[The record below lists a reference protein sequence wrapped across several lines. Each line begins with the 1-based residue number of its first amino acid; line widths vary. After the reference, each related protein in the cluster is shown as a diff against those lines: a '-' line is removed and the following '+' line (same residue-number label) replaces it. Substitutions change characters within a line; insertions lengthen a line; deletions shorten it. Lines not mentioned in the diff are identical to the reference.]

1 MIWELLRAGSRLVV
15 LAAIAAALAGCSSER
30 FYGDNPYNDNRYA
43 ARPAPQP
50 EPMGAPVG
58 APAGGYTG
66 SSAMTPSS
74 RIEQAPLPPP
84 SGMSGPVSGP
94 VSAAPEAGY
103 SGGGRAMGMASY
115 QPTYQPAP
123 PVPPEIT
130 GSAAPRKPASPS
142 SPSSPWSW
150 EGGTAIIVAPG
161 ETIDVIAQR
170 YNVPAAAL
178 VEANGLPPGAAIRP
192 GQRLVIPRYMG
203 AAPGAAPSAAP
214 PPVASNGARPSP
226 APVSAIGPA
235 QPVAATGSSGL
246 HVVAAGDT
254 LYKISRTY
262 GRSVVDLAKATNI
275 EPTATLKIGDRI
287 VIPGGPTSHSV
298 AKSTPK
304 GSQPLAA
311 PSAKAAAAGRAKAAA
326 AAKAAAPKVQPAKA
340 TPAPKEPEQSHQ
352 AAVVTPS
359 DETPAPTSVKGDATP
374 TFRWPVKGRIIAHF
388 GPKANGQQ
396 NDGINL
402 AVPEGT
408 PVKAAEDGVVAYAGN
423 ELKGYGN
430 LVLIRHPNGYVTAY
444 AHAKEL
450 LVKRG
455 DPIKRGQVIANS
467 GQTGNVDTPQL
478 HFEVRKGPAPLDPM
492 PLLGGG

>member
-1 MIWELLRAGSRLVV
+1 M
-15 LAAIAAALAGCSSER
+15 
-30 FYGDNPYNDNRYA
+30 
-43 ARPAPQP
+43 
-50 EPMGAPVG
+50 
-58 APAGGYTG
+58 
-66 SSAMTPSS
+66 
-74 RIEQAPLPPP
+74 
-84 SGMSGPVSGP
+84 
-94 VSAAPEAGY
+94 SAAPEAGY

-130 GSAAPRKPASPS
+130 GSAAPRKPASP
-142 SPSSPWSW
+142 WSW

-170 YNVPAAAL
+170 HNVPAAAL

-203 AAPGAAPSAAP
+203 AAPSAAP
-214 PPVASNGARPSP
+214 PPVAGNAARPSP
-226 APVSAIGPA
+226 APASAIGPA

-262 GRSVVDLAKATNI
+262 GRSVADLAKANNLQ
-275 EPTATLKIGDRI
+275 PSATLKIGDRI
-287 VIPGGPTSHSV
+287 VIPGGPASHV

-311 PSAKAAAAGRAKAAA
+311 PSAKAAAAGRAAASAKAAA
-326 AAKAAAPKVQPAKA
+326 AAKAAAPKAQPAKGA
-340 TPAPKEPEQSHQ
+340 PAPKEPEQSHQ

-374 TFRWPVKGRIIAHF
+374 TFRWPVKGRVIAHF

-455 DPIKRGQVIANS
+455 DPVKRGQVIANS

>member
-1 MIWELLRAGSRLVV
+1 MIWELLRARSRLVV
-15 LAAIAAALAGCSSER
+15 LTAIAAGLAGCSSER
-30 FYGDNPYNDNRYA
+30 FGGDNRYDDNRYA
-43 ARPAPQP
+43 ARPASQP
-50 EPMGAPVG
+50 EPMGTAARAPSG
-58 APAGGYTG
+58 
-66 SSAMTPSS
+66 

-84 SGMSGPVSGP
+84 SGVSGP
-94 VSAAPEAGY
+94 VSVAPEAGY

-130 GSAAPRKPASPS
+130 GSAAPRKPASA
-142 SPSSPWSW
+142 SSPWSW

-170 YNVPAAAL
+170 HGVPAAVL
-178 VEANGLPPGAAIRP
+178 MEANSLPQGAAVRP
-192 GQRLVIPRYMG
+192 GQRLVIPRY
-203 AAPGAAPSAAP
+203 AGAAPSAAAP
-214 PPVASNGARPSP
+214 SPIASNAGARP
-226 APVSAIGPA
+226 APVPLSAVAPA

-262 GRSVVDLAKATNI
+262 GRSVADLAKANNI

-287 VIPGGPTSHSV
+287 VIPGGPASHSV

-304 GSQPLAA
+304 APQPLAA
-311 PSAKAAAAGRAKAAA
+311 PSAKAAAAGRAAAS
-326 AAKAAAPKVQPAKA
+326 AKAAASTKAPAPKALPAKA
-340 TPAPKEPEQSHQ
+340 TPAPKQPEQSQQ

-359 DETPAPTSVKGDATP
+359 DETPAPTPIKADATP
-374 TFRWPVKGRIIAHF
+374 TFRWPVKGRVIAGF
-388 GPKANGQQ
+388 GPKPNGQQ

-455 DPIKRGQVIANS
+455 DQVKRGQVIANS

-492 PLLGGG
+492 PLLAGG

>member
-1 MIWELLRAGSRLVV
+1 MIWELLRAPSRLVV
-15 LAAIAAALAGCSSER
+15 LTAIAAALAGCSSER
-30 FYGDNPYNDNRYA
+30 FDRYNDNRYA

-50 EPMGAPVG
+50 EPAPVG
-58 APAGGYTG
+58 AYPG
-66 SSAMTPSS
+66 SSGMPPSS

-84 SGMSGPVSGP
+84 SGMSGPISGP

-103 SGGGRAMGMASY
+103 SGGGRPLGMASY
-115 QPTYQPAP
+115 QPTYQQAP

-130 GSAAPRKPASPS
+130 GSAAPRKPT
-142 SPSSPWSW
+142 SPWSW
-150 EGGTAIIVAPG
+150 EGGTAIIVAQG

-170 YNVPAAAL
+170 HNVPAAAL
-178 VEANGLPPGAAIRP
+178 VEANSLPPGAAIRP
-192 GQRLVIPRYMG
+192 GQRLVIPRYTG
-203 AAPGAAPSAAP
+203 AAPPVAPSP
-214 PPVASNGARPSP
+214 MASNTAPRPSP
-226 APVSAIGPA
+226 APASAMTPA
-235 QPVAATGSSGL
+235 QPAAVTGSSGL

-262 GRSVVDLAKATNI
+262 GRSVTDLAKANNI

-287 VIPGGPTSHSV
+287 VIPGGSASHSL
-298 AKSTPK
+298 AKSSPK
-304 GSQPLAA
+304 SPQPLAA

-326 AAKAAAPKVQPAKA
+326 AAKTATPKAQPAKA
-340 TPAPKEPEQSHQ
+340 TPAPKQPEQPEH

-359 DETPAPTSVKGDATP
+359 DETPAPTPVKADATP

-388 GPKANGQQ
+388 GPKPNGQQ

-430 LVLIRHPNGYVTAY
+430 LVLIRHSNGYVTAY

-455 DPIKRGQVIANS
+455 DPVKRGQVIANS

-492 PLLGGG
+492 PLLAGG

>member
-1 MIWELLRAGSRLVV
+1 MIWELLRARSRLLV
-15 LAAIAAALAGCSSER
+15 LTAVAAGLAGCSSER
-30 FYGDNPYNDNRYA
+30 FTDNRYNDNRYNDNRYS

-50 EPMGAPVG
+50 EPMGTA
-58 APAGGYTG
+58 
-66 SSAMTPSS
+66 AMAPSS

-94 VSAAPEAGY
+94 VSVAPEAGY

-115 QPTYQPAP
+115 QPTSQPT

-130 GSAAPRKPASPS
+130 GSAAPRKAASA
-142 SPSSPWSW
+142 SSPWSW

-170 YNVPAAAL
+170 HNVPAAAL
-178 VEANGLPPGAAIRP
+178 MEANSLPQGAAVRP

-203 AAPGAAPSAAP
+203 AAPSSAAPSP
-214 PPVASNGARPSP
+214 IASNAARPSP
-226 APVSAIGPA
+226 APVSAITPA

-262 GRSVVDLAKATNI
+262 GRSVADLAKANNI

-287 VIPGGPTSHSV
+287 VIPGGQAPHNV
-298 AKSTPK
+298 AKGKSP
-304 GSQPLAA
+304 QPLAA
-311 PSAKAAAAGRAKAAA
+311 PSAKAAAAGRAAGSDKAAA
-326 AAKAAAPKVQPAKA
+326 SAKAAAPKALPAKA
-340 TPAPKEPEQSHQ
+340 TPAPKQGEQSQQ

-359 DETPAPTSVKGDATP
+359 DETPAPTPIKADATP
-374 TFRWPVKGRIIAHF
+374 TFRWPVKGRVIAGF
-388 GPKANGQQ
+388 GPKPNGQQ

-455 DPIKRGQVIANS
+455 DPVKRGQVIANS

-492 PLLGGG
+492 PLLAGG

>member
-1 MIWELLRAGSRLVV
+1 MIWELQRARSRLVV
-15 LAAIAAALAGCSSER
+15 LTAIAAGLAGCSSER
-30 FYGDNPYNDNRYA
+30 FSDNHYDNRYNDNRYV

-50 EPMGAPVG
+50 EPMGA
-58 APAGGYTG
+58 A
-66 SSAMTPSS
+66 AMPPSS

-84 SGMSGPVSGP
+84 TGMSGPGPASGPMPGPMPGPMYGP
-94 VSAAPEAGY
+94 VSVAPEAGY
-103 SGGGRAMGMASY
+103 SGGGRGMASY
-115 QPTYQPAP
+115 QPNYQPAP

-130 GSAAPRKPASPS
+130 GSAAVRKPA
-142 SPSSPWSW
+142 SPWSW
-150 EGGTAIIVAPG
+150 EGGTAIIVAQG

-170 YNVPAAAL
+170 HNVPAAVL
-178 VEANGLPPGAAIRP
+178 VEANGLPLGAAIRP
-192 GQRLVIPRYMG
+192 GQRLVIPRYTGG
-203 AAPGAAPSAAP
+203 APAAAP
-214 PPVASNGARPSP
+214 PPIASNAGPRPSP
-226 APVSAIGPA
+226 APASAIGPA
-235 QPVAATGSSGL
+235 QPAAVTGSSGL

-262 GRSVVDLAKATNI
+262 GRSVVDLAKANNI

-287 VIPGGPTSHSV
+287 VIPGGPASHSV

-311 PSAKAAAAGRAKAAA
+311 PSAKAAAAGRAAASAKAAA
-326 AAKAAAPKVQPAKA
+326 AGKAVVPKAQPAKG
-340 TPAPKEPEQSHQ
+340 TPAPKQPESQQ

-359 DETPAPTSVKGDATP
+359 DETPAPTPIKADATP
-374 TFRWPVKGRIIAHF
+374 TFRWPVKGRVIVGF
-388 GPKANGQQ
+388 GPKPNGQQ

-455 DPIKRGQVIANS
+455 DSVKRGQVIANS

-492 PLLGGG
+492 PLLAGG

>member
-1 MIWELLRAGSRLVV
+1 MIWQLLRARSRLVV
-15 LAAIAAALAGCSSER
+15 LTTIAAGLAGCSSEATR
-30 FYGDNPYNDNRYA
+30 FSDNRYNDNRYA
-43 ARPAPQP
+43 AQPASQP
-50 EPMGAPVG
+50 EPMGA
-58 APAGGYTG
+58 A
-66 SSAMTPSS
+66 AMPPSS

-84 SGMSGPVSGP
+84 SGVSGPGPVSGPMSGPVS
-94 VSAAPEAGY
+94 VAPEAGY
-103 SGGGRAMGMASY
+103 SGGGRSMGMASY

-123 PVPPEIT
+123 PVPPEVT
-130 GSAAPRKPASPS
+130 GSTAPRKPA
-142 SPSSPWSW
+142 SPWSW
-150 EGGTAIIVAPG
+150 EGGTAIIVAQG

-170 YNVPAAAL
+170 HGVPAAAL
-178 VEANGLPPGAAIRP
+178 VEANSLPPGAAIRP
-192 GQRLVIPRYMG
+192 GQRLVIPRYT
-203 AAPGAAPSAAP
+203 GAAPSAAP
-214 PPVASNGARPSP
+214 SPIASNAAPRPSP
-226 APVSAIGPA
+226 APVSAIAPA
-235 QPVAATGSSGL
+235 QPAAATGSSGL

-254 LYKISRTY
+254 LYKISRIY
-262 GRSVVDLAKATNI
+262 GRSVVDLAKANNI

-287 VIPGGPTSHSV
+287 VIPGGQAPHNV
-298 AKSTPK
+298 AKGKSP
-304 GSQPLAA
+304 QPLAA
-311 PSAKAAAAGRAKAAA
+311 PSAKAAAAGRAAAS
-326 AAKAAAPKVQPAKA
+326 AKAASAKGAASPKA
-340 TPAPKEPEQSHQ
+340 TPAKAAPAPKTEQPQQ

-359 DETPAPTSVKGDATP
+359 DETPAPTPIKSDASP
-374 TFRWPVKGRIIAHF
+374 AFRWPVKGRVIAGF
-388 GPKANGQQ
+388 GPKPNGQQ

-455 DPIKRGQVIANS
+455 DQVKRGQVIANS

-492 PLLGGG
+492 PLLAGG

>member
-1 MIWELLRAGSRLVV
+1 MIWELLRAGLRLGV
-15 LAAIAAALAGCSSER
+15 LTAIAAALAGCSSER
-30 FYGDNPYNDNRYA
+30 FGDNRYNDNRYA
-43 ARPAPQP
+43 AQPAPQP

-58 APAGGYTG
+58 APAGAYPGAYPA
-66 SSAMTPSS
+66 SSGMAPSS

-103 SGGGRAMGMASY
+103 SGGGRPLGMASY

-130 GSAAPRKPASPS
+130 GSAAPRKPAG
-142 SPSSPWSW
+142 PSSPWSW
-150 EGGTAIIVAPG
+150 EGGTAIIVAQG

-170 YNVPAAAL
+170 HNVPAAAL
-178 VEANGLPPGAAIRP
+178 VEANSLPPGAAIRP
-192 GQRLVIPRYMG
+192 GQRLVIPRYTG
-203 AAPGAAPSAAP
+203 AAPPVAPS
-214 PPVASNGARPSP
+214 PVASNTAPRPSP
-226 APVSAIGPA
+226 APVSATTPA
-235 QPVAATGSSGL
+235 QPVAVTGSSGL

-262 GRSVVDLAKATNI
+262 GRSVADLAKANNI

-287 VIPGGPTSHSV
+287 VIPGGSASHGV
-298 AKSTPK
+298 AKNTPK

-311 PSAKAAAAGRAKAAA
+311 PSAKAAAVGRAKAAA
-326 AAKAAAPKVQPAKA
+326 TAKAAAPKALPAKG
-340 TPAPKEPEQSHQ
+340 TPAPKQPEQPEH

-359 DETPAPTSVKGDATP
+359 DETPAPTPVKADATP
-374 TFRWPVKGRIIAHF
+374 TFRWPVKGRVIAHF
-388 GPKANGQQ
+388 GPKPNGQQ

-430 LVLIRHPNGYVTAY
+430 LVLIRHSNGYVTAY

-455 DPIKRGQVIANS
+455 DPVKRGQVIANS

>member
-1 MIWELLRAGSRLVV
+1 
-15 LAAIAAALAGCSSER
+15 
-30 FYGDNPYNDNRYA
+30 
-43 ARPAPQP
+43 
-50 EPMGAPVG
+50 
-58 APAGGYTG
+58 
-66 SSAMTPSS
+66 
-74 RIEQAPLPPP
+74 
-84 SGMSGPVSGP
+84 
-94 VSAAPEAGY
+94 
-103 SGGGRAMGMASY
+103 MGMAS
-115 QPTYQPAP
+115 YQPAP
-123 PVPPEIT
+123 PVPPEVT
-130 GSAAPRKPASPS
+130 GSAAPRKPA

-170 YNVPAAAL
+170 HGVPAAAL
-178 VEANGLPPGAAIRP
+178 VEANSLPPGAAIRP
-192 GQRLVIPRYMG
+192 GQRLVIPRYT
-203 AAPGAAPSAAP
+203 GAAPSAAP
-214 PPVASNGARPSP
+214 APIAGNAARPSP
-226 APVSAIGPA
+226 APVSAIALA
-235 QPVAATGSSGL
+235 QPAAGSSGL

-262 GRSVVDLAKATNI
+262 GRSVGDLAKANNI

-287 VIPGGPTSHSV
+287 VIPGGPAPHSV
-298 AKSTPK
+298 AKNAPK
-304 GSQPLAA
+304 SLHQAPQPLAA
-311 PSAKAAAAGRAKAAA
+311 PSAKAAAAGRAAASAKAGAS
-326 AAKAAAPKVQPAKA
+326 AKAAVPKALPAKG
-340 TPAPKEPEQSHQ
+340 TPAPKQPESQQ

-359 DETPAPTSVKGDATP
+359 DETPAPTPIKADATP
-374 TFRWPVKGRIIAHF
+374 TFRWPVKGRVIAGF
-388 GPKANGQQ
+388 GPKPNGQQ

-455 DPIKRGQVIANS
+455 DPVKRGQVIANS

-478 HFEVRKGPAPLDPM
+478 HFEVRKGPAPIDPM